1 MQGPG
6 MSSPVSAAVMCNS
19 VEVLQILL
27 QARASPDTLNE
38 YGETPLSIAEMQD
51 RHSAVAQILREHGAK
66 VSSFPVDGQEF
77 ELGLM
82 PHGS

>member
-1 MQGPG
+1 

-27 QARASPDTLNE
+27 QARANPDTANE

-51 RHSAVAQILREHGAK
+51 AHSAVAKILREHGAK
-66 VSSFPVDGQEF
+66 VKIF
-77 ELGLM
+77 
-82 PHGS
+82 HGRLSGI